1 MDGVCQVVSVGCSL
15 SDERQVEAE
24 HEELDWDS
32 FTTSIPLHQVQ
43 HESAMLI
50 MHVHDDASDALI
62 TREHGPVYVYIQFTV
77 LLLWVNASA
86 KWIYFSVVI
95 CNLALF

>member
-1 MDGVCQVVSVGCSL
+1 MDGVCQVVSVKRSL
-15 SDERQVEAE
+15 SDE

-43 HESAMLI
+43 HESALLI

-62 TREHGPVYVYIQFTV
+62 PREHGPVYAYI
-77 LLLWVNASA
+77 
-86 KWIYFSVVI
+86 
-95 CNLALF
+95 ALGECIWQMDIF